1 MEFDGSKVVVDWFPF
16 TLLNKESE
24 KEKEQKKRVALSKT
38 KPIVSDFKIRIMS
51 CHLLIKLS
59 LTCMHPSDYKRNP
72 VFKPGKLRVRHFLFK
87 LI

>member
-1 MEFDGSKVVVDWFPF
+1 MEFDGSKVVVEWFPF

-51 CHLLIKLS
+51 SSFVNK
-59 LTCMHPSDYKRNP
+59 T
-72 VFKPGKLRVRHFLFK
+72 
-87 LI
+87 

>member
-51 CHLLIKLS
+51 SSFVNK
-59 LTCMHPSDYKRNP
+59 T
-72 VFKPGKLRVRHFLFK
+72 
-87 LI
+87 